1 MAIKPTTSANLPA
14 NQNSAK
20 PAIPGFIR
28 QLIKLKAATEEQAIE
43 IVTTAKAEHIT
54 IMAQM
59 IKMRIA
65 PPSVLAK
72 AASLEYGLSYV
83 DLDALIIGPDVLSLI
98 SDEQKQRL
106 NLLPLYRM
114 GQRLLVGIAD
124 PTHLPNMD
132 DVKFATGLT
141 PDPVFVEYNKLNGYL
156 QHSESLAAAAAGDD
170 GAAAMSSGMMVSNEA
185 IVQNIALDTQEL
197 RAKNE
202 GEEVE
207 IVSFVDKLL
216 VHAITSKVSDIHIE
230 PYEKTL
236 RIRFRIDGI
245 LQVIATPPID
255 IATKLVARLK
265 VMAKMNISERR
276 VPQDG
281 RIRITLKNEKNID
294 FRVNTLPVL
303 YGEKVVMRILD
314 SSNATL
320 GVDKLGFEAKQ
331 KADFLAALAKPDG
344 MILVTGP
351 TGSGKTVTLYT
362 GLGMLN
368 TPEVNIS
375 TAEDPAEINMP
386 GVNQVNVNAKVGL
399 TFADAL
405 RAFLRQDPDVIMV
418 GEIRDLETAEI
429 AIKAA
434 QTGHLVLSTLH
445 TNSAPE
451 ALTRLM
457 NMGVAPFNIATSVHL
472 IIAQRLARRLCEKCK
487 KPADIPKEALT
498 KLGFKEDELSTL
510 KIFKAIGCDACSNGY
525 KGRVGI
531 YQVMPISQ
539 TMGRMVMD
547 GGNSMDIADQAQ
559 KEGILDLRQ
568 SGLNKI
574 RAGLTTLEEI
584 ERVTKD

>member
-1 MAIKPTTSANLPA
+1 MAIKPTVSTNT
-14 NQNSAK
+14 NSPK

-28 QLIKLKAATEEQAIE
+28 QLIKLNATTEEQALE

-59 IKMRIA
+59 IKMRITS
-65 PPSVLAK
+65 PILLAK

-83 DLDALIIGPDVLSLI
+83 DLDAINIGPDVFSLI

-114 GQRLLVGIAD
+114 GQRLFVAIAD
-124 PTHLPNMD
+124 PAHLPHMD

-141 PDPVFVEYNKLNGYL
+141 PDPVFVEYNKLNSYL
-156 QHSESLAAAAAGDD
+156 HHSESLAAAAASGDN
-170 GAAAMSSGMMVSNEA
+170 AVINTGMMISNEA
-185 IVQNIALDTQEL
+185 IIQNIALDTQEL

-236 RIRFRIDGI
+236 RIRFRIDGM

-255 IATKLVARLK
+255 IATKLVARIK
-265 VMAKMNISERR
+265 VMARMNISERR
-276 VPQDG
+276 IPQDG
-281 RIRITLKNEKNID
+281 RIRITLKSGKDID

-303 YGEKVVMRILD
+303 HGEKVVMRILD
-314 SSNATL
+314 SANATL
-320 GVDKLGFEAKQ
+320 GVDKLGFDAKQ
-331 KADFLAALAKPDG
+331 KADFMNALSKPDG

-362 GLGMLN
+362 GLGILN
-368 TPEVNIS
+368 TPEKNIS

-386 GVNQVNVNAKVGL
+386 GINQVNVNPKVGL

-405 RAFLRQDPDVIMV
+405 RSFLRQDPDIIMV

-472 IIAQRLARRLCEKCK
+472 IIAQRLARRLCDKCK
-487 KPADIPKEALT
+487 RPHDLPQDVL
-498 KLGFKEDELSTL
+498 LGMGFKPEELSIL
-510 KIFKAIGCDACSNGY
+510 KVYKAIGCDVCSNGY

-531 YQVMPISQ
+531 YQVMPISPA
-539 TMGRMVMD
+539 MARIVMD
-547 GGNSMDIADQAQ
+547 GGNSMDLAEQAQ
-559 KEGILDLRQ
+559 REGVVDLRQ
-568 SGLNKI
+568 AGLNKI